1 MFFSSE
7 DGKKLNQRALVQS
20 LTMSQVNKKIL
31 ICFGTRPEAIK
42 LAPIVKEFQGRPGF
56 IVRVCVTSQHR
67 EMLDQVLELFE
78 IFPDYDLNVM
88 TSGQSLESLTIK
100 VLESMSSVLSKENPD
115 CIVVQGD
122 TTTTF
127 AAALSAFYK
136 KIPVAHVEAGLR
148 TYQKFSPFPEEINR
162 QMTSCL
168 TDWHFAP
175 TGRARDALLEENF
188 PEDRIFVVGNTV
200 IDALLKVVEKARL
213 SDVTFRKRFEQ
224 VDFDKRLLL
233 VTGHRREN
241 FGQGFINICS
251 AIRNLAKANQDLEIV
266 YPVHLNPHVQKPVN
280 DLLSDL
286 PNVHLI
292 PPQDYLTFVWLMD
305 RSYIVLT
312 DSGGV
317 QEEAPSLG
325 KPVLVTRDT
334 TERTEAL
341 DAGVARLVGTE
352 TERIVYWVQR
362 LLDDLNIYQTMSR
375 PQNPYGDGKSSGQIA
390 ELLEGVL
397 SQSPDNRTRC
407 GIQGNMTHPENH
419 ELFQNQLKE
428 KV

>member
-1 MFFSSE
+1 
-7 DGKKLNQRALVQS
+7 
-20 LTMSQVNKKIL
+20 MSQLTKKIM

-56 IVRVCVTSQHR
+56 DVRICVTSQHR
-67 EMLDQVLELFE
+67 EMLDQVLKLFE
-78 IFPDYDLNVM
+78 IIPDHDLDVM
-88 TSGQSLESLTIK
+88 TSGQSLEGLTVK
-100 VLESMSSVLSKENPD
+100 VLGSMSSVLSQENPD

-127 AAALSAFYK
+127 AAALAAFYQ

-148 TYQKFSPFPEEINR
+148 TYQKFSPFPEEMNR

-175 TGRARDALLEENF
+175 TERARDALLGENF
-188 PEDRIFVVGNTV
+188 PEGRIFVVGNTV
-200 IDALLKVVEKARL
+200 IDALLTVVEKTRV
-213 SDVTFRKRFEQ
+213 SDVQLRKQFEQ
-224 VDFDKRLLL
+224 VDFDKRVLL

-241 FGQGFINICS
+241 FGQGFINVCS
-251 AIRNLAKANQDLEIV
+251 AIRYLAQKNQDLEIV

-280 DLLSDL
+280 DLLSGL

-305 RSYIVLT
+305 RSYMVLT

-317 QEEAPSLG
+317 QEEVPSLG

-352 TERIVYWVQR
+352 TELIVSWVQR
-362 LLDDLNIYQTMSR
+362 LLDDENTYQAMSH

-390 ELLEGVL
+390 DVLERVL
-397 SQSPDNRTRC
+397 CESPDNSTRC
-407 GIQGNMTHPENH
+407 ALGGNVTHPKNPESC
-419 ELFQNQLKE
+419 QNLT
-428 KV
+428 

>member
-1 MFFSSE
+1 
-7 DGKKLNQRALVQS
+7 
-20 LTMSQVNKKIL
+20 
-31 ICFGTRPEAIK
+31 
-42 LAPIVKEFQGRPGF
+42 
-56 IVRVCVTSQHR
+56 
-67 EMLDQVLELFE
+67 
-78 IFPDYDLNVM
+78 
-88 TSGQSLESLTIK
+88 
-100 VLESMSSVLSKENPD
+100 MSSVLSKENPD

-148 TYQKFSPFPEEINR
+148 TYHKFSPFPEEMNR

-175 TGRARDALLEENF
+175 TGRARDALLGENF
-188 PEDRIFVVGNTV
+188 SEARIFVVGNTV
-200 IDALLKVVEKARL
+200 IDALLMVVEKVRA
-213 SDVTFRKRFEQ
+213 SDVTFRKQFEQ
-224 VDFDKRLLL
+224 VNFDKRLLL

-241 FGQGFINICS
+241 FGQGFINVCS
-251 AIRNLAKANQDLEIV
+251 AIRDLAKANQDLEIV
-266 YPVHLNPHVQKPVN
+266 YPVHLNPHVQKPVK
-280 DLLSDL
+280 DLLSGL
-286 PNVHLI
+286 PNVYLI

-305 RSYIVLT
+305 QSYIVLT

-352 TERIVYWVQR
+352 TELIVYWVQR
-362 LLDDLNIYQTMSR
+362 LLDDPNIYQAMSR
-375 PQNPYGDGKSSGQIA
+375 PQNPYGDGKSSVQIA
-390 ELLEGVL
+390 EVLERVL

-419 ELFQNQLKE
+419 ELFQNLN
-428 KV
+428 

>member
-127 AAALSAFYK
+127 ASALSAFYK

-175 TGRARDALLEENF
+175 TGRARDALLGENF

-266 YPVHLNPHVQKPVN
+266 YPVHLNPHVQKPVK

-352 TERIVYWVQR
+352 TEFIVYWVQR
-362 LLDDLNIYQTMSR
+362 LLDDLNTYQAMSR

-390 ELLEGVL
+390 EVLEGVL

-419 ELFQNQLKE
+419 ALFQNLT
-428 KV
+428 

>member
-1 MFFSSE
+1 
-7 DGKKLNQRALVQS
+7 
-20 LTMSQVNKKIL
+20 MSQLNKKIL

-42 LAPIVKEFQGRPGF
+42 LAPIVKEFQKRPGF
-56 IVRVCVTSQHR
+56 NVCVCVTSQHR
-67 EMLDQVLELFE
+67 EMLDQVLDLFE
-78 IFPDYDLNVM
+78 IVPDYDLDVM
-88 TSGQSLESLTIK
+88 TSGQTLESLTLK
-100 VLESMSSVLSKENPD
+100 VLGSMSSVLSKENPD

-127 AAALSAFYK
+127 AAALSAFYQ

-148 TYQKFSPFPEEINR
+148 TYQKFSPFPEEMNR

-175 TGRARDALLEENF
+175 TERSRDALLGEKF

-200 IDALLKVVEKARL
+200 IDALLRVVEKARA
-213 SDVTFRKRFEQ
+213 SDMTFRKEFQ
-224 VDFDKRLLL
+224 KVNFDKRLLL
-233 VTGHRREN
+233 ITGHRREN
-241 FGQGFINICS
+241 FGQGFINVCS
-251 AIRNLAKANQDLEIV
+251 AIRDLAKANQDLEIV

-280 DLLSDL
+280 DLLSGL

-305 RSYIVLT
+305 RSYMVLT

-317 QEEAPSLG
+317 QEEVPSLG

-334 TERTEAL
+334 TERAEAL

-352 TERIVYWVQR
+352 MERIVYWVQR
-362 LLDDLNIYQTMSR
+362 LLDDVDIYQAMSR
-375 PQNPYGDGKSSGQIA
+375 PQNPYGDGTSSGQIA
-390 ELLEGVL
+390 KVLEGVL
-397 SQSPDNRTRC
+397 WQSSGGRTR
-407 GIQGNMTHPENH
+407 GTIEGAGSHH
-419 ELFQNQLKE
+419 ERSDLFQNLT
-428 KV
+428 

>member
-1 MFFSSE
+1 MARVFPRLM
-7 DGKKLNQRALVQS
+7 K
-20 LTMSQVNKKIL
+20 MKIL

-42 LAPIVKEFQGRPGF
+42 LAPIVKEFQGRTGF
-56 IVRVCVTSQHR
+56 TVRVCVTSQHR

-78 IFPDYDLNVM
+78 ILPDYDLNVM
-88 TSGQSLESLTIK
+88 TSGQSLESLTTK
-100 VLESMSSVLSKENPD
+100 VLGSISSVLSKENPD

-127 AAALSAFYK
+127 AVALSAFYK

-148 TYQKFSPFPEEINR
+148 TYQKYSPFPEEINR

-175 TGRARDALLEENF
+175 TERARDALLGENY

-200 IDALLKVVEKARL
+200 IDALLKVVEKARA

-241 FGQGFINICS
+241 FGQGFINVCS
-251 AIRNLAKANQDLEIV
+251 AIRDLAHANQGLEIV
-266 YPVHLNPHVQKPVN
+266 YPVHLNPHVQKPVK
-280 DLLSDL
+280 DLLSAL

-305 RSYIVLT
+305 RSYVVLT

-334 TERTEAL
+334 TERMEAIE
-341 DAGVARLVGTE
+341 AGVARLVGTE
-352 TERIVYWVQR
+352 TELIVYWVQR
-362 LLDDLNIYQTMSR
+362 LLDDLNIYQAMSR
-375 PQNPYGDGKSSGQIA
+375 PQNPYGDGKSSGEIA
-390 ELLEGVL
+390 DVLEGL
-397 SQSPDNRTRC
+397 LLQSPGNHTRY
-407 GIQGNMTHPENH
+407 GIQGNMTHPENQ
-419 ELFQNQLKE
+419 ELIQNLP
-428 KV
+428 